1 MGNVYNVQLFYSGQ
15 ILKEVFS
22 TCQKSTFTRKN
33 IDAFEVISIIQEMGI
48 NVDYYPRYMLAP
60 DLKDGFLFDMYIQ
73 HKAHCLITEEKRLLN
88 VRSRLFSVNN
98 IKWLKENFPH

>member
-1 MGNVYNVQLFYSGQ
+1 MGNVYNVQLFYTGQ

-22 TCQKSTFTRKN
+22 TCQKSTFARKK
-33 IDAFEVISIIQEMGI
+33 IDAFEVISIVQEIGI
-48 NVDYYPRYMLAP
+48 NVDFYPSYMLAP

-73 HKAHCLITEEKRLLN
+73 HKAHCIITEEKRLLK
-88 VRSRLFSVNN
+88 VRSRLFRVRN